1 MPTGSAP
8 RPRASPYSEL
18 DILIAAKVRST
29 IDKID
34 DHKQARR
41 MTPQMRSKLRDLRAQ
56 ITCAKKIVHAAEDQ
70 GAEILKQIIELQR
83 DVKSLFPRRNV
94 PLDCCMELLCAQE
107 QFNTHSWKYL
117 DQTQNSD
124 SEDDDDDSEEHDD
137 SEEEACFTGEDEE
150 TTTDDD
156 SWKAQGSSASEP
168 STETSDSEGATP
180 VPRDDLGPPPP
191 LVRN

>member
-1 MPTGSAP
+1 
-8 RPRASPYSEL
+8 
-18 DILIAAKVRST
+18 
-29 IDKID
+29 
-34 DHKQARR
+34 

-124 SEDDDDDSEEHDD
+124 SEDDDDDSEDDDDDSEEHDD
-137 SEEEACFTGEDEE
+137 SEEEACFTGEGEE

-156 SWKAQGSSASEP
+156 SWKAQGSSASEA